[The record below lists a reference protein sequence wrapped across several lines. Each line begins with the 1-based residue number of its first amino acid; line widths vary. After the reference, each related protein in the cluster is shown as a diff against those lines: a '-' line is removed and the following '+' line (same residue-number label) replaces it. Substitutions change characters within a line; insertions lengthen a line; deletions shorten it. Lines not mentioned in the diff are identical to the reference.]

1 MLSTA
6 IIGFNAVK
14 YLNYIAVPALIILSI
29 YGTYSSFVKYG
40 SSILSSYQPPAPFPF
55 VQGIALAVGTFAVG
69 GVIAGD
75 FSRYARNRREAV
87 LSSVWGVWPA
97 GVAMLFMGSVM
108 ALLAGTY
115 DITQV
120 MSALGAPVLG
130 LIILILATW
139 TTNTIN
145 AYSAGIALTNLFQLP
160 DSKRA
165 LATAVAGILGTV
177 LAVAGIMNYF
187 LNFLTILTST
197 IPPVAGVMIADYWVK
212 KKGDPSKWFRYPGAN
227 WVGILS
233 WLIGALVGIYLKI
246 GIAPINAIIVS
257 FVVYL
262 VLISVVKQPQPVPS
276 KKKA

>member
-1 MLSTA
+1 
-6 IIGFNAVK
+6 
-14 YLNYIAVPALIILSI
+14 
-29 YGTYSSFVKYG
+29 
-40 SSILSSYQPPAPFPF
+40 
-55 VQGIALAVGTFAVG
+55 
-69 GVIAGD
+69 
-75 FSRYARNRREAV
+75 
-87 LSSVWGVWPA
+87 
-97 GVAMLFMGSVM
+97 MLFMGSVM